1 MTKQYLLGELS
12 LILAELEDLTASEA
26 SVRDVARLRREAETG
41 PLTALTSVTVRA
53 LELVAGLCQ
62 DSLGRGDAVAF
73 ACQSAIGAELRDFG
87 VCAGLLE
94 EAPVHMARAGR

>member
-1 MTKQYLLGELS
+1 
-12 LILAELEDLTASEA
+12 
-26 SVRDVARLRREAETG
+26 
-41 PLTALTSVTVRA
+41 VRA
-53 LELVAGLCQ
+53 LELVDRLCQ

-73 ACQSAIGAELRDFG
+73 ACQSAIGAELHDFG

>member
-12 LILAELEDLTASEA
+12 LILAELQDVTRNEA

-53 LELVAGLCQ
+53 LELVDRLCR
-62 DSLGRGDAVAF
+62 DSLGQGDAVAF
-73 ACQSAIGAELRDFG
+73 ASRSTIGAELRDFG

-94 EAPVHMARAGR
+94 EAPVRMARAGR